1 MPPVL
6 LVEDR
11 ESLRAMLRATLE
23 AEGYGV
29 EEADNGKAALRALAG
44 GRYLAVVTDLKLPE
58 ADGHAVLA
66 AAREADPHLP
76 VIVMTAFGTVE
87 DAVGAMKKGAF
98 DFLAKPVDPDHLLL
112 LLARAVERRNLLEEN
127 LLLKKEFAERLG
139 FPRIIGEA
147 PGLIEAT
154 RQIQK
159 AAPTDA
165 TILLLGES
173 GTGKELFARAVHQL
187 SPRKNGPFVAI
198 NCAAIPENLLENE
211 LFGHERG
218 AFTGAG
224 AAKAGR
230 VETADRGT
238 LFLDEIGE
246 LSPPL
251 QAKFLRVLQ
260 DRTFERVGGT
270 KTLKVDTR
278 VVAATNRDLRRAVAD
293 GQFREDLYF
302 RLAVVSV
309 SIPALRERPGDLP
322 RLAEHFL
329 EKFRRDLGRDG
340 LRFSEAALAAVAA
353 HRWPGNVRELENA
366 IERAAILCDGD
377 LIEPV
382 HLALQPRIGSTA
394 ASAADFG
401 RAFDLS
407 GGLDA
412 ASERVRDQI
421 ERWMIERALA
431 EAQGNKT
438 RAAEVLGVNY
448 KRLLVRIKDLGIET
462 TGP

>member
-29 EEADNGKAALRALAG
+29 EEADNGRTAVRALAG

-66 AAREADPHLP
+66 AAREADPNVP
-76 VIVMTAFGTVE
+76 VIVMTAFGTIE

-187 SPRKNGPFVAI
+187 SRRKNGPFVAI

-224 AAKAGR
+224 AAKTGR
-230 VETADRGT
+230 VESADRGT

-251 QAKFLRVLQ
+251 QAKLLRVLQ

-278 VVAATNRDLRRAVAD
+278 VVAATNRDLRRAVAE
-293 GQFREDLYF
+293 GRFREDLYF

-309 SIPALRERPGDLP
+309 WIPALRDRPGDLT

-340 LRFSEAALAAVAA
+340 LRFSGAALAAITA

-377 LIEPV
+377 VIEPG
-382 HLALQPRIGSTA
+382 HLALEPRGGATVS
-394 ASAADFG
+394 ASDFG
-401 RAFDLS
+401 RSFDLS

-412 ASERVRDQI
+412 ASARVRDQV

-431 EAQGNKT
+431 DAQGNKT
-438 RAAEVLGVNY
+438 RAAEVLGMNY

-462 TGP
+462 TSP

>member
-1 MPPVL
+1 
-6 LVEDR
+6 
-11 ESLRAMLRATLE
+11 MLRATLE
-23 AEGYGV
+23 AEGYAV
-29 EEADNGKAALRALAG
+29 EEAEDGRAAMRALAG
-44 GRYLAVVTDLKLPE
+44 GRYLAVVTDLKLPQ
-58 ADGHAVLA
+58 ADGHTILA
-66 AAREADPHLP
+66 AAREADPNVP
-76 VIVMTAFGTVE
+76 VILMTAFGTVE

-112 LLARAVERRNLLEEN
+112 ILGRAVERRNLLEEN
-127 LLLKKEFAERLG
+127 ILLKKEFAERLG
-139 FPRIIGEA
+139 FPRIIGDA
-147 PGLIEAT
+147 PALIEAT

-159 AAPTDA
+159 AAATDA

-187 SPRKNGPFVAI
+187 SPRKSGPFVAI

-224 AAKAGR
+224 PAKAGR
-230 VETADRGT
+230 VESADRGT

-251 QAKFLRVLQ
+251 QAKLLRLLQ

-278 VVAATNRDLRRAVAD
+278 VVAATNRDLRRATAS
-293 GQFREDLYF
+293 GRFREDLYF
-302 RLAVVSV
+302 RLAVVCV
-309 SIPALRERPGDLP
+309 SIPALRDRPGDLP

-329 EKFRRDLGRDG
+329 EKFRRDLGREG
-340 LRFSEAALAAVAA
+340 LAFSDEAVAA
-353 HRWPGNVRELENA
+353 ITTHRWPVNVRELENA

-377 LIEPV
+377 RIEPG
-382 HLALQPRIGSTA
+382 HLALPQSEGAGTQAGPDLART
-394 ASAADFG
+394 
-401 RAFDLS
+401 FDLT

-412 ASERVRDQI
+412 ASARVRDQV

-438 RAAEVLGVNY
+438 RAAEILGVNY
-448 KRLLVRIKDLGIET
+448 KRLLVRIKDLGIEAT
-462 TGP
+462 VP